1 MQQVNYVDP
10 ITLAVVRG
18 TLVSTVLQMRQILE
32 QERREPATFSL
43 SKRVYVAVT
52 HDKKRESERL
62 QEWFGKHYGNPARAL
77 EVSVIGGE
85 QECVEGLAEVVSEGI
100 DLLMLN
106 PVFDPI
112 EQAER
117 LARDVLP
124 KLK

>member
-112 EQAER
+112 
-117 LARDVLP
+117 
-124 KLK
+124 